1 MFKFAAIF
9 SALAVALIA
18 SGCKEQTEAE
28 KQEEVRTKMRDTKRE
43 SAIKHFKAIAE
54 KYPDDPRAQEALT
67 KRRSIKFKVSLERT
81 QVHPDCVPI
90 RS

>member
-67 KRRSIKFKVSLERT
+67 KAKALEAGRAKK
-81 QVHPDCVPI
+81 
-90 RS
+90 